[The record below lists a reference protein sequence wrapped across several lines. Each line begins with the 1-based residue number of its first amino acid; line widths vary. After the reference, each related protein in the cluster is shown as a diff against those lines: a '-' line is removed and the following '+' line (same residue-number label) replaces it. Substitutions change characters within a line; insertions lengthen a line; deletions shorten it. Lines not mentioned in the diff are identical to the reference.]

1 MTPFPITCLL
11 RAGLF
16 GVASSLQL
24 RSLLKSSRSLPG
36 FGTFSAGA
44 SYCGHN
50 GLLGRF
56 RPVNSDRGG
65 GAGGGCG
72 GSTAIVLKGQRHC
85 APPPR
90 SPQPRTC

>member
-56 RPVNSDRGG
+56 RPVNSDRGR
-65 GAGGGCG
+65 GAG

-85 APPPR
+85 ALPPL